1 MTPND
6 LPRVG
11 SPRWRAWLKARAE
24 GWRLDHWL
32 QIEGPKHSNDV
43 TPPPTPHPLLPLQ
56 AAPPQVG
63 YTGRLQPAGVPL
75 SAPTPP
81 VPTPKPAPPPPPKRI
96 EDIPVFGEEPANPDP
111 WEGFD
116 PTREP

>member
-1 MTPND
+1 MTPMD

-56 AAPPQVG
+56 AAP
-63 YTGRLQPAGVPL
+63 L

-81 VPTPKPAPPPPPKRI
+81 APAPKPAPPPPPKRI